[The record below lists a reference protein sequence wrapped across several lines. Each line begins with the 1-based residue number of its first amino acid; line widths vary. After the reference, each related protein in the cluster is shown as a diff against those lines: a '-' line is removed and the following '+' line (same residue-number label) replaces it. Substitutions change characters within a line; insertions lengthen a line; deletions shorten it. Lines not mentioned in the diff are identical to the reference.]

1 MKRTLFCLLFSMIS
15 LGSFA
20 QMTDSQVMQFYQ
32 REHKAGTSNG
42 QIVTKLMQRGVQID
56 QIRRIRSQYQSQNQT
71 MAGNTTPTSS
81 AGVLRNNNSTNK
93 QDLTS
98 GNMALDKTSQETTQ
112 QQYVEVRPN
121 IDERAEEVLSP
132 GGKKVFGRDIF
143 NNKLLSFEPNMNIAT
158 PTNYTIGAGDQV
170 VIEIYGASQKTETL
184 TVSPEGTVTV
194 PGYGPI
200 AISGMSVAAAN
211 EKIRRTLGSRYNS
224 SRIKASVGQTRT
236 IIVNVM
242 GEVKV
247 PGTYTVSAFA
257 SVFHALYMAG
267 GINGLGTL
275 RNIKVFRSGRLATVV
290 DVYDYILNGRLTG
303 NIRLQ
308 DNDVIVVGPYD
319 CLVDVSGSV
328 KRPMTYE
335 MRKNESVASVIRYA
349 GGFAGNAYKKSVRLL
364 RSTGREKSVYNIGEF
379 DMNNFHVADGDVLS
393 VDSILDRYANMV
405 EVKGAVFRP
414 GLYQL
419 GREINSVR
427 SLIQHAEGV
436 TEDAFTAHAV
446 LHRLKKDRTLEAI
459 AVDIAGIMNG
469 TVADI
474 PLQNEDVLFVPTQ
487 SDRTISRTITIHG
500 EVQYPGIYQF
510 ADNETIE
517 DFIMQAGGLTDA
529 ASTVKVDVARR
540 IIDPAATTS
549 PKEIAKTFSF
559 TLKEGFVIDGSAG
572 FKLQPYDEVY
582 VRRSPGYQPQR
593 NVSVV
598 GEVIFEGSYT
608 LNNKNMR
615 LSALV
620 KMAGGLSPEAY
631 VRGARIERRI
641 NDEERIRMKSVMRVV
656 NNQGEKDSINT
667 ALLDSAE
674 TYYVGIEL
682 DKALQNPGSN
692 YDIVLREG
700 DKLIVPEYN
709 GTVKISGDVMYPNTV
724 AYEDGRSYKYYIN
737 QAGGF
742 GTRAKKSKAFVVYQN
757 GTVSMAGK
765 RKIEPGCEIIV
776 PSKPKSTGNGL
787 AGVLG
792 IGTSL
797 ASLATMIAT
806 IGNLIK

>member
-1 MKRTLFCLLFSMIS
+1 MKRILFCVFFSIIS
-15 LGSFA
+15 IGCFA
-20 QMTDSQVMQFYQ
+20 QMSDSQVMQFYQ
-32 REHKAGTSNG
+32 KEHKAGTSNG

-56 QIRRIRSQYQSQNQT
+56 QIRRIRDQYQNQNQT
-71 MAGNTTPTSS
+71 KVGSVSSVTSD
-81 AGVLRNNNSTNK
+81 GVLRTNNGSK
-93 QDLTS
+93 QQNLTS
-98 GNMALDKTSQETTQ
+98 GNMQLDRSSQETAE
-112 QQYVEVRPN
+112 QQYVQVQRN
-121 IDERAEEVLSP
+121 INEHAEEVLSP

-184 TVSPEGTVTV
+184 VVSPEGTVTV

-200 AISGMSVAAAN
+200 YISGMSVAEAN
-211 EKIRRTLGSRYNS
+211 AKIRRTLGSRYS
-224 SRIKASVGQTRT
+224 SSQIKTSIGQTRT

-275 RNIKVFRSGRLATVV
+275 RNIKVFRNGRLATVV

-319 CLVDVSGSV
+319 CLVDIGGSV

-364 RSTGREKSVYNIGEF
+364 RSTGREKSVYNVSEF
-379 DMNNFHVADGDVLS
+379 EMNNFRVADGDVIS
-393 VDSILDRYANMV
+393 ADSILNRYDNMI

-419 GREINSVR
+419 GQEINSVR
-427 SLIQHAEGV
+427 SLIKHAEGV
-436 TEDAFTAHAV
+436 TEDAFIDHAV
-446 LHRLKKDRTLEAI
+446 LHRLKKDRTLEVI
-459 AVDIAGIMNG
+459 AVDVKGILDG
-469 TVADI
+469 SVADI
-474 PLQNEDVLFVPTQ
+474 PLQNEDVLFIPTQ
-487 SDRTISRTITIHG
+487 SERTSARTITIHG
-500 EVQYPGIYQF
+500 EVQFPGSYQY

-529 ASTVKVDVARR
+529 ASTAKVDVSRR
-540 IIDPAATTS
+540 IIDPTATTS
-549 PKEIAKTFSF
+549 PREIAKTFSF
-559 TLKEGFVIDGSAG
+559 TLKDGFIIDGTAG
-572 FKLQPYDEVY
+572 FKLEPYDEVY

-593 NVSVV
+593 NVSVS
-598 GEVIFEGSYT
+598 GEVLFAGTYT
-608 LNNKNMR
+608 LDKKNTR
-615 LSALV
+615 LSDLV
-620 KMAGGLSPEAY
+620 RKAGGITPEAF
-631 VRGARIERRI
+631 VRGARIERKI
-641 NDEERIRMKSVMRVV
+641 NDDERIRMKSVMRVV
-656 NNQGEKDSINT
+656 NNQTGKDSVNIN
-667 ALLDSAE
+667 LLDSAE

-682 DKALQNPGSN
+682 DKALENPGSN
-692 YDIVLREG
+692 SDIVLREG
-700 DKLIVPEYN
+700 DKLVVPEYN

-724 AYEDGRSYKYYIN
+724 AYEAGKGYKYYIN

-742 GTRAKKSKAFVVYQN
+742 GTRAKHSKTFIVYQN
-757 GTVSMAGK
+757 SRVSEAGK
-765 RKIEPGCEIIV
+765 HKVEPGCEIIV
-776 PSKPKSTGNGL
+776 PSKPKSTGNTL
-787 AGVLG
+787 ANILG
-792 IGTSL
+792 IGTSA
-797 ASLATMIAT
+797 ASLATMLAT
-806 IGNLIK
+806 IANLIK